1 MLVNDPI
8 ADMLTRIRNA
18 QIAGHDTVSIP
29 ASNMKK
35 SIAKILLSEGFVKN
49 VEFVKEGVQG
59 SIRVTLKYAEG
70 ARRAGRGPHFH
81 LKGRYDRQGSAKEPG
96 GRRSAGLRLVTG
108 ARKKE
113 VGVRVP
119 YRKASD
125 HHSCGRHG
133 GCVRR

>member
-49 VEFVKEGVQG
+49 VEFLKEGVQG
-59 SIRVTLKYAEG
+59 SIRVTLKYADKRPVIVG
-70 ARRAGRGPHFH
+70 
-81 LKGRYDRQGSAKEPG
+81 LKRISRP
-96 GRRSAGLRLVTG
+96 GLRVYARCNEIPKVLGGLGTAILSTPKGVMTDRD
-108 ARKKE
+108 ARKSVVGGE
-113 VGVRVP
+113 VLA
-119 YRKASD
+119 YIW
-125 HHSCGRHG
+125 
-133 GCVRR
+133 